1 MLDVQAATDRRLGI
15 FGGDDAVLLRAVL
28 IRDDVYERLCCVI
41 MQQCAN
47 IAWIL
52 RDISRMFLRITF
64 LRTAQIGSEINMRR
78 VRLRALQVGSYM
90 ASAPDMDAIFESAW

>member
-41 MQQCAN
+41 MQQCAV

-64 LRTAQIGSEINMRR
+64 LRTTQIGSEIIMDPSRHFQN
-78 VRLRALQVGSYM
+78 VSSYNI
-90 ASAPDMDAIFESAW
+90 SQNSSNRF